1 MNFQLMDK
9 IIWWIPIKK
18 IIIYLRKKIQ
28 DKKNHL
34 WIKDCIDKY
43 SLLNNTERFK
53 IEDKNNWYIFNEN
66 TTSLDVE
73 PYYTYHPAWAA
84 RCLAKINPEKHIDFS
99 STRNLSLIASAFIN
113 IEFYDY
119 RPLEVYN
126 LPDLY
131 LGKADITKLN
141 FEDNSINSL
150 SCMHVVEHIGL
161 GRYGDEIDPNGD
173 IKAINELKRVTAK
186 NGDLLFV
193 VPVGKPRV
201 QFNAHRIYSYEM
213 IIEYFN
219 GFELID
225 YCLIPDN
232 ANKNINFY

>member
-1 MNFQLMDK
+1 M
-9 IIWWIPIKK
+9 
-18 IIIYLRKKIQ
+18 
-28 DKKNHL
+28 
-34 WIKDCIDKY
+34 
-43 SLLNNTERFK
+43 ERGEGFH
-53 IEDKNNWYIFNEN
+53 EAAELHGFER
-66 TTSLDVE
+66 LF
-73 PYYTYHPAWAA
+73 AA
-84 RCLAKINPEKHIDFS
+84 RVDAHRQFVDVVNRIFQPSILADVGEPDDARFAVERDGFGNFFVIGPADFGKN
-99 STRNLSLIASAFIN
+99 RVVAGPAVGFHLFGVKGVVFHGDVVAVA
-113 IEFYDY
+113 E
-119 RPLEVYN
+119 
-126 LPDLY
+126 
-131 LGKADITKLN
+131 GKADITKLN